1 MNMFSYDGFAHRCFD
16 INEHLDSG
24 RVERLGNV
32 IIGLPQGQSADF
44 EQEHTFKEWQRLLR
58 QVLTLKEL
66 FELSQ
71 QLGRTLGT
79 QTYFYPRTGLDYKVT
94 VETRTPY
101 ETESGKRLWIERPE

>member
-79 QTYFYPRTGLDYKVT
+79 QTYFYSRTGLDYRIT

-101 ETESGKRLWIERPE
+101 ETESGKRLWIGRPE